1 MTAVMSAMYW
11 AVNRVAEAKI
21 AQAEARAAQAGAEA
35 AKAVAEAAAAA
46 VKAESDAERRMLSD
60 LRDRLPGTAAVLT
73 NGQTLQQE
81 IESSLGHLMRKL
93 GATESSVLVRDPD
106 PDSQYLFF
114 LALHGPAAGQLRKIL
129 VGRDSMAGKV
139 LRIGEPLRVANPYD
153 NPDFSARVDKR
164 ANHVT
169 REMLTIP
176 LVVDQLPVGVA
187 QFLNRADGKS
197 FSEQNEATAMA
208 ESGRIALKVAEFVRD
223 EENYVQVG
231 LYSPPSPSPAA
242 IMFCDLSASSSLFDV
257 LHESG
262 AITCINDYLSQV
274 TDIVLNAG
282 GSIDQYL
289 GDGAMFLFTQDPGAD
304 PAVVARRAAEAAV
317 ASVTAFQAIKQSWLA
332 SRLEV
337 GPVFS
342 RVGLAYGSY
351 RETLIGPAR
360 HRERV
365 VLGSGVH
372 RAAELCESSS
382 RKKNVIL
389 IDDQMDRLLDHRW
402 ERVPE
407 SAEGAFELLGR
418 T

>member
-1 MTAVMSAMYW
+1 MWW
-11 AVNRVAEAKI
+11 AVNRVAEAKV
-21 AQAEARAAQAGAEA
+21 AQAEAKAAQASAEA
-35 AKAVAEAAAAA
+35 MKTVAEAAVAAA
-46 VKAESDAERRMLSD
+46 KAESAAERRMLID
-60 LRDRLPGTAAVLT
+60 LRDRLPGTTAALS

-81 IESSLGHLMRKL
+81 IESSLGHLMRRL

-106 PDSQYLFF
+106 PDSEYLFF
-114 LALHGPAAGQLRKIL
+114 LALHGRAAGQLRKIL
-129 VGRDSMAGKV
+129 VGRDSIAGKA
-139 LRIGEPLRVANPYD
+139 LRGGEPLRVANPYD

-176 LVVDQLPVGVA
+176 LVVDQIPVGVA
-187 QFLNRADGKS
+187 QFLNRADGRN
-197 FSEQNEATAMA
+197 FSEQDEVMAVA
-208 ESGRIALKVAEFVRD
+208 ESGRIALKVAEFVRA

-274 TDIVLNAG
+274 ADIVLNEG
-282 GSIDQYL
+282 GVIDQYL
-289 GDGAMFLFTQDPGAD
+289 GDGAMFLFTQDASAD
-304 PAVVARRAAEAAV
+304 PTVVARRAAEAAV
-317 ASVTAFQAIKQSWLA
+317 ASVEAFQVIKQSWLA

-337 GPVFS
+337 KPVFS
-342 RVGLAYGSY
+342 RIGLAYGNY

-360 HRERV
+360 HRKRV

-372 RAAELCESSS
+372 RAADLCETSS

-389 IDDQMDRLLDHRW
+389 IDERMASLLDRKW
-402 ERVPE
+402 KVRSEQRDGV
-407 SAEGAFELLGR
+407 FELIGR
-418 T
+418 A